1 MRPKESPKSRSGIL
15 NGLGRLLGPRGSAEA
30 QRQQSSSPVE
40 VARHGRYRVAPLAAL
55 ALAGVIGMAPGKAKA
70 DDISMSCGA
79 ESPVVTVDPGAIAMY
94 YANGYFSAEDP
105 AWFVTGPLYNGSLS
119 DLTEVTDY
127 ESDLYESFGS
137 VGSTFYAVSD
147 SGGSA
152 LELSLSGT
160 SGTATDLGF
169 YAQYG
174 FTEHDGVYL
183 LSAINASTG
192 EAAIYPSTATTYNNA
207 TAEYRDPTSTYSYKW
222 PESCDDGTGSNYI
235 VMTREEGGVADNYIV
250 VIDSTTGDQ
259 TEFAGDRA
267 TCVESTPG
275 TLTFHYTVEDGSGGY
290 QIVTKDC
297 EITATEVDADED
309 GVAAGTD
316 CDDDDASVGPASGYV
331 TDADGDNYHA
341 EGTEADVCPDDVTA
355 TQILATSSY
364 GTDCDDSSSSITTEV
379 SHVYDG
385 DSDGYHDSSVTS
397 ADYCP
402 ADAPSG
408 YISSSSSSGEDC
420 DDSSA
425 AVNPSATETPYNGV
439 DDDCDTGTLDDD
451 LDSDGLVHADDCD
464 DTNASITIPVEYGA
478 DYDHDGY
485 PDLNDT
491 EEVCPGTE
499 SADYIEAGGLDHDCD
514 PGDSNTYPGAPEQ
527 CDSLD
532 NDCDDVVDNDVVYT
546 NWYVDNDGD
555 GYGAGTARNDC
566 LADDNEVANS
576 DDCDDTDG
584 SVNPSATEEIF
595 DGIDNDCDDTTEDEP
610 SIISTDCEGEI
621 TPTSRG
627 SEGSK
632 ASDTF
637 ALRAGDITC
646 TVTFDLAKDGDDG
659 EKPYS
664 LLYPNSS
671 VSYAFDSTD
680 EANPYYVAVL
690 EDGTTTE
697 THTNGS
703 PTQVYE
709 GVEGWF
715 LGHEGSAR
723 KTSVTGNTLVMTV
736 IEPTIT
742 LNIDENGG
750 EMYAEDLT
758 EVEAFTEEG
767 DRVVV
772 DTEAGTYE
780 VNPDDTPDTGDDTGN
795 IDTGTPNTEDPGD
808 DPGGC
813 NCATVQ
819 EGTRSKLAGLLV
831 ALGIGLGAIRRRED

>member
-1 MRPKESPKSRSGIL
+1 MRSQESPKSKSGIL
-15 NGLGRLLGPRGSAEA
+15 NGLGRLLSPRGSAEA
-30 QRQQSSSPVE
+30 QRRAPSSDVDI
-40 VARHGRYRVAPLAAL
+40 ARSGRYRVAPLAAL

-70 DDISMSCGA
+70 DGLTVECDTPSAVTSVASGGA
-79 ESPVVTVDPGAIAMY
+79 DAY
-94 YANGYFSAEDP
+94 YTPDGYFTHEDTI
-105 AWFVTGPLYNGSLS
+105 WNFDSPLYYGSTS
-119 DLTEVTDY
+119 NTVTVTDY
-127 ESDLYESFGS
+127 EGEDVRSLSEVDGMYYADVGGNAVEMTCSGTTCTAADISGLGAAVNGITYHDGAYLYTNTDPWGNESIFELG
-137 VGSTFYAVSD
+137 GSTVWPVYSD
-147 SGGSA
+147 PDA
-152 LELSLSGT
+152 
-160 SGTATDLGF
+160 ATD
-169 YAQYG
+169 YY
-174 FTEHDGVYL
+174 H
-183 LSAINASTG
+183 
-192 EAAIYPSTATTYNNA
+192 
-207 TAEYRDPTSTYSYKW
+207 
-222 PESCDDGTGSNYI
+222 PESCGSASNYLAIEKNEGTISNDVLVIIDTSTGDSGEYAIGGDRPMCEDNGDGTI
-235 VMTREEGGVADNYIV
+235 TVR
-250 VIDSTTGDQ
+250 
-259 TEFAGDRA
+259 
-267 TCVESTPG
+267 
-275 TLTFHYTVEDGSGGY
+275 YTAPDGSGGY
-290 QIVTKDC
+290 PVYETTCTVTTDV
-297 EITATEVDADED
+297 VDADED

-316 CDDDDASVGPASGYV
+316 CDDDDASVGAASGYV

-341 EGTEADVCPDDVTA
+341 DGTEADVCPDDVTA

-364 GTDCDDSSSSITTEV
+364 GVDCDDSSSGITTEV
-379 SHVYDG
+379 SHVHDG
-385 DSDGYHDSSVTS
+385 DGDGYHNPSVTS
-397 ADYCP
+397 VDYCP

-408 YISSSSSSGEDC
+408 YISSSSSLGEDC

-439 DDDCDTGTLDDD
+439 DDDCDPTTSDDD
-451 LDSDGLVHADDCD
+451 LDGDGLVHADDCD

-491 EEVCPGTE
+491 EGACPGTE

-646 TVTFDLAKDGDDG
+646 TVTFDLAEDGTNGD
-659 EKPYS
+659 KPYS
-664 LLYPNSS
+664 QLYPGSS

-680 EANPYYVAVL
+680 EDNPYYVAVL

-697 THTNGS
+697 TYTNGS

-723 KTSVTGNTLVMTV
+723 ETSYTNGYLDMTV
-736 IEPTIT
+736 LEPTIT
-742 LNIDENGG
+742 LEHDVNGG
-750 EMYAEDLT
+750 EMYVEDLERAET
-758 EVEAFTEEG
+758 FTEEG

-772 DTEAGTYE
+772 DVEANKYE
-780 VNPDDTPDTGDDTGN
+780 VNPDDNTDDTGTPETD
-795 IDTGTPNTEDPGD
+795 DTGTPNTEDPD
-808 DPGGC
+808 NPGGC
-813 NCATVQ
+813 NCSTV
-819 EGTRSKLAGLLV
+819 EDRTRGKLAAVLAGIL
-831 ALGIGLGAIRRRED
+831 ALTAVRRKD